1 MNQIISTFEKIV
13 KELLRNRSVLFWTIA
28 WPIIWVLIDSF
39 AFAGNAPKEII
50 SSIRGSITISMTV
63 FALTIAGM
71 ANLPGI
77 IARDRERGLLT
88 KLKSMPVSPF
98 KDFTGRIIGLI
109 AFSSLAAILV
119 AIVGFV
125 CGAHFS
131 GNIISIFQSIAFLLI
146 VFLSSA
152 GIGLI
157 IGTFIR
163 HVQGAVMTGVGVSVV
178 TASIS
183 GLFAP
188 YSSLPSLLQKFSQI
202 YPVSSANSSIVY
214 LLVGER
220 YAGYNPLS
228 INQIIVTATLS
239 FLLFFLGLVCYSKF
253 CWGKR

>member
-1 MNQIISTFEKIV
+1 MNQIIAAFDKTV
-13 KELLRNRSVLFWTIA
+13 KELLRNKSVLFWTIA

-39 AFAGNAPKEII
+39 SFTGNAPKEVIP
-50 SSIRGSITISMTV
+50 SIRGSITISMTV
-63 FALTIAGM
+63 FTLTIAGM

-88 KLKSMPVSPF
+88 KLKSMPVSPS
-98 KDFTGRIIGLI
+98 KDFAGRIVGLM
-109 AFSSLAAILV
+109 AFSSLAATLV
-119 AIVGFV
+119 VIVGFV

-131 GNIISIFQSIAFLLI
+131 GNVISIFQSLAFLLI

-228 INQIIVTATLS
+228 IGQIIITSTLS
-239 FLLFFLGLVCYSKF
+239 LLLFFLGLVCYSRF